1 MENLNVTV
9 HVSGYVL
16 GSLAFHHLNHD
27 SDVEGFLLGE
37 VKAEEK
43 NSITDSQID
52 DVQVEYTIDIHKHI
66 PCHKT
71 QSFYNSVG
79 EVNQKALKM
88 IQSFDKQ
95 KVIGWYRQRRNTE
108 QAMTFREHVVHRS
121 LEKHL
126 SNQELVFLLLTSNV
140 FSGSNSTHVLG
151 YAVYK
156 PQGRLF
162 QKIPVMVTNLG
173 MADQHDY
180 HTFSTTYTSQGYS
193 CAIKKHRSKFFNP
206 DGTLK
211 EVCEINKMSSSLQEE
226 LKKTC
231 KKVEESERSVEK
243 LLSEVKHL
251 RKIVK
256 EKKKLAMQEAGAKD
270 YENSKA
276 EENILLCQ
284 ALQKLFPESKL
295 LQTRT
300 TTVDG
305 FALPAYCCGTD
316 HDIDILERLTLV
328 APEGPYATRT
338 PLSHKRKA
346 VSPVHSPPPPKSQFK
361 TVCEESNSEED
372 DDEHSNS
379 ETVDDLHECQNGVL
393 RCSQSPTF

>member
-9 HVSGYVL
+9 RVSGYVL

-52 DVQVEYTIDIHKHI
+52 DVQVEYTIDIQKHI

-140 FSGSNSTHVLG
+140 FIGSNSTHVLG

-156 PQGRLF
+156 PQERLF

-193 CAIKKHRSKFFNP
+193 CAIKKHRSKFFNS

-256 EKKKLAMQEAGAKD
+256 EKKKLAMQETGAKD

-305 FALPAYCCGTD
+305 FALPTYCYGTD

-393 RCSQSPTF
+393 QCSQSPTF